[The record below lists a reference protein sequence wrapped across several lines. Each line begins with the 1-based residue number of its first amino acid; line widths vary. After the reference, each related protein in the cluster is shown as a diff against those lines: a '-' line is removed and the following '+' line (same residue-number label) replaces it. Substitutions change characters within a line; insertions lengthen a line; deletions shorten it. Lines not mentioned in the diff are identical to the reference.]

1 MLRRTCFG
9 YSSTGLASVV
19 LFVAAGTSA
28 LANPDEAFTGEIT
41 GNDVYVRSGPSA
53 NYYPVSKLDAGA
65 RVSVVGTVEGWYAI
79 VPPEGCFSL
88 IHKKF
93 VDIGDEPSA
102 GVVNGN
108 AVRVRAGSALRP
120 DLYAKQMKLNRGAKV
135 TVLGPHNDDYL
146 RIAPPDGVRLY
157 VSQEFVARST
167 GSTAKQANK
176 PVATPPSKPATPDP
190 KHAENESH
198 DEAAAPT
205 VVADQKPATQAQET
219 SYRDEIDELDAA
231 LAAEMREPLLHRD
244 YSSLIARY
252 GVLADQD
259 DDEYARVY
267 AKSRIIQLNE
277 ASGGLAAV
285 RELRDLGAKLKRE
298 RTAKLIERQQ
308 WRVRERRIGAGYD
321 AIGELKPSMIWTS
334 PTGPKRYRLVD
345 DGKPTPRTLG
355 YVEIPAQSNLDI
367 NQFLGR
373 RVGVRAG
380 TTRLET
386 QDVDPIVIY
395 VASELV
401 VLGGE

>member
-1 MLRRTCFG
+1 MLRRTCNGFL
-9 YSSTGLASVV
+9 SSGLASAVLIVV
-19 LFVAAGTSA
+19 AGTSA
-28 LANPDEAFTGEIT
+28 SANPDTVFTGEIT

-53 NYYPVSKLDAGA
+53 NYYPVTKLNAGA
-65 RVSVVGTVEGWYAI
+65 EVSVVDAVEGWYAI

-108 AVRVRAGSALRP
+108 AVRVRAGSAMRP
-120 DLYAKQMKLNRGAKV
+120 DLYAKQLKLNRGAEV

-146 RIAPPDGVRLY
+146 RIAPPEGVRLY
-157 VSQEFVARST
+157 VSKQYVAPST
-167 GSTAKQANK
+167 GSATKQADE
-176 PVATPPSKPATPDP
+176 PVATPPSKAATLDPNPAG
-190 KHAENESH
+190 NES
-198 DEAAAPT
+198 DGQAART
-205 VVADQKPATQAQET
+205 SVANTEPPKQET
-219 SYRDEIDELDAA
+219 SYRDEIEELDAA

-252 GVLADQD
+252 GVLAEQN

-267 AKSRIIQLNE
+267 AKSRIIQLDE
-277 ASGGLAAV
+277 ASDGLSAV
-285 RELRDLGAKLKRE
+285 HELRNLGAKLKRE

-308 WRVRERRIGAGYD
+308 WRMRDRRISAGYD
-321 AIGELKPSMIWTS
+321 AIGNLKPSMIWTS
-334 PTGPKRYRLVD
+334 PTGPKRYRLVGD
-345 DGKPTPRTLG
+345 EKPTPRTLG
-355 YVEIPAQSNLDI
+355 YVEIPPNSDLDI

>member
-1 MLRRTCFG
+1 MLRRTWYG
-9 YSSTGLASVV
+9 LSSAGLASVI
-19 LFVAAGTSA
+19 LVAVGGTSA
-28 LANPDEAFTGEIT
+28 SANSDVAFTGEVT
-41 GNDVYVRSGPSA
+41 GNDVYVRSGPST
-53 NYYPVSKLDAGA
+53 NYYPVTKLNAGA
-65 RVSVVGTVEGWYAI
+65 RVSVVDVVEGWYAI

-93 VDIGDEPSA
+93 VDIGDKPSA

-108 AVRVRAGSALRP
+108 AVRVRAGSSLRP
-120 DLYAKQMKLNRGAKV
+120 DLYAKQLKLNRGAEV

-146 RIAPPDGVRLY
+146 RIAPPEGVRLY
-157 VSQEFVARST
+157 ISQEFVARDT
-167 GSTAKQANK
+167 GSTAKLRNE
-176 PVATPPSKPATPDP
+176 PVPTPPSTSDTPDAKP
-190 KHAENESH
+190 VDDASDDKAADTAKAGEERESAKS
-198 DEAAAPT
+198 ES
-205 VVADQKPATQAQET
+205 
-219 SYRDEIDELDAA
+219 SYRGEIEELDAA

-252 GVLADQD
+252 GVLAEQD

-267 AKSRIIQLNE
+267 AKSRIIQLHE
-277 ASGGLAAV
+277 ASDGLSAV
-285 RELRDLGAKLKRE
+285 RELRDLGTKLKRE
-298 RTAKLIERQQ
+298 RTIKLIERQQ
-308 WRVRERRIGAGYD
+308 WRMRERKIGGAYD
-321 AIGELKPSMIWTS
+321 AIGELRPSMIWTA
-334 PTGPKRYRLVD
+334 PTGPKRYRLVGD
-345 DGKPTPRTLG
+345 EKPTPRTIA

-367 NQFLGR
+367 RQFLGR

>member
-1 MLRRTCFG
+1 MLRRTCCG
-9 YSSTGLASVV
+9 ISSAGLASITLLV
-19 LFVAAGTSA
+19 VAATSA
-28 LANPDEAFTGEIT
+28 SANPGVAFAGEVT
-41 GNDVYVRSGPSA
+41 GNDVYVRSGPST
-53 NYYPVSKLDAGA
+53 NYYPVAKLNAGA
-65 RVSVVGTVEGWYAI
+65 RVSVVDAVEGWYAI

-93 VDIGDEPSA
+93 VDIGDESSA

-120 DLYAKQMKLNRGAKV
+120 DLYAKQLKLNRGAEV

-146 RIAPPDGVRLY
+146 RIAPPEGVRLY
-157 VSQEFVARST
+157 ISQDFVARRR
-167 GSTAKQANK
+167 GSVAKPESE
-176 PVATPPSKPATPDP
+176 PVPTPPSASGAPDAP
-190 KHAENESH
+190 PVDSAGDDVAVS
-198 DEAAAPT
+198 AAPGEEKSKEVT
-205 VVADQKPATQAQET
+205 L
-219 SYRDEIDELDAA
+219 YRDEIEELDAA

-252 GVLADQD
+252 GVLAEQN

-267 AKSRIIQLNE
+267 AKSRIIQLEE
-277 ASGGLAAV
+277 ASDGLSAV

-298 RTAKLIERQQ
+298 RTIKLIERQQ
-308 WRVRERRIGAGYD
+308 WRIRERKIGGGYD
-321 AIGELKPSMIWTS
+321 AIGELRPSMIWTS
-334 PTGPKRYRLVD
+334 PTGPKRYRLVGD
-345 DGKPTPRTLG
+345 EKPTPRTIG
-355 YVEIPAQSNLDI
+355 YVEIPPQSDLDI

-386 QDVDPIVIY
+386 RDVDPIVIY